1 MTFALRCC
9 PDCYTVSVSKQ
20 PEPILII
27 AGAIVQGGNELMD
40 MLRRD
45 GHKILAVPAIL
56 ERDVHRIDVAQDL
69 ARVLVI
75 EPGEGALVVE
85 AFGEEDALD
94 PGDLVDVLACDD
106 QVISRDDGD
115 VLGVLA
121 GRVEEERLRIPGRQL
136 RHEVLSAVACD
147 GGLEFLRADDPCF
160 DELGRDY
167 DHDGQRAGQDEPAL
181 IVIGVE
187 RNEYSSCD
195 QEQTGNDEVPDPGP
209 VHDLVVGGRVRLL
222 AQHAL
227 CLVWPQVTDHR
238 SLLYSKQNVSSTAI
252 DAVSSV
258 SKAKYTA
265 CFPATAAV
273 RGISSSDASPSGTV
287 TDPTQAPS

>member
-1 MTFALRCC
+1 
-9 PDCYTVSVSKQ
+9 
-20 PEPILII
+20 
-27 AGAIVQGGNELMD
+27 MD
-40 MLRRD
+40 VLRRD
-45 GHKILAVPAIL
+45 GHKILVVPAAF
-56 ERDVHRIDVAQDL
+56 ERDVHRIDIAQDL
-69 ARVLVI
+69 ARILVI
-75 EPGEGALVVE
+75 EPGERTLAVAALD
-85 AFGEEDALD
+85 EEDALE
-94 PGDLVDVLACDD
+94 PGDLVDVLARDD
-106 QVISRDDGD
+106 QVISGDDGD
-115 VLGVLA
+115 VLGILA
-121 GRVEEERLRIPGRQL
+121 GGVEEERLGSAGRQL
-136 RHEVLSAVACD
+136 RHEVLSAVAFD

-187 RNEYSSCD
+187 RHEHRRRD
-195 QEQTGNDEVPDPGP
+195 KEQADNDKVPDPGS
-209 VHDLVVGGRVRLL
+209 VHDLIVCRIVRLL

-227 CLVWPQVTDHR
+227 RLVRPQVTDHR

-252 DAVSSV
+252 DALSAV

-273 RGISSSDASPSGTV
+273 RGISSSDASPSGIV